1 MPLKHEVVIFILL
14 NFVVAAFADIAL
26 NDLSKRTKYFQSLRP
41 YFKDKLISE
50 AAMYAGATVV
60 IGGCILLVVFNLLY
74 NKFLPTNARESM
86 KFLALAYLI
95 GFVLD
100 KVIDIFNIFG
110 DSLRPFYS
118 EFGSGNSGALAFIVS
133 LTISGL
139 LQHNNR
145 LYSSRIYRRY
155 DV

>member
-1 MPLKHEVVIFILL
+1 MQLKHEVFIFILL

-50 AAMYAGATVV
+50 AAIYAGATVV
-60 IGGCILLVVFNLLY
+60 VGTCILLVVFNILH
-74 NKFLPTNARESM
+74 NKFLPTNADESM

-100 KVIDIFNIFG
+100 KAIDYFNIFG
-110 DSLRPFYS
+110 DTLRPFYAQ
-118 EFGSGNSGALAFIVS
+118 FGSGNSGALAFIVS
-133 LTISGL
+133 LTISGW
-139 LQHNNR
+139 LQRN
-145 LYSSRIYRRY
+145 IIF
-155 DV
+155 